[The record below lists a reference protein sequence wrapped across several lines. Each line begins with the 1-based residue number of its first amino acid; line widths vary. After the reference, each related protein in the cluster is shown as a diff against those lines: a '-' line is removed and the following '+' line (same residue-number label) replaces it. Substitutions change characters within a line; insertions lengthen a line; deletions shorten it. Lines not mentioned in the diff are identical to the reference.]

1 MEVVS
6 GRFNDGRT
14 AAARA
19 VQVTVTLAGLEIR
32 GGDGLLVAFW
42 QRGDLREDG
51 GPPGGQGLRL
61 RCAKDEAARLSLDD
75 TASIRPLLPG
85 RSRRAMPWRAITLST
100 AAIALLGVGLWQGI
114 PAGARLL
121 VNAVPLPLEQRWGDH
136 LANGLQQRWGTC
148 ETPAGEAALGLL
160 SARLA
165 AGMPPPLRPRRVVV
179 VRTDLENAIA
189 LPGGTVMIFNGLL
202 KNAADG
208 DEVAG
213 VLAHEFAHLTHRHPT
228 AAMIRAMGL
237 GVVVMLV
244 TGDASGVL
252 ATGTAMALGGAYS
265 REDET
270 AADQGGIA
278 LLKQANLSPRGL
290 SAFFRRLGKEKGVL
304 PAWISTHPDSGARAD
319 MVDALAPEGKTLP
332 ALTPEQ
338 WTALKGICG

>member
-1 MEVVS
+1 MEALS

-19 VQVTVTLAGLEIR
+19 VQVVVKLSGLEIR
-32 GGDGLLVAFW
+32 GEDGLLVAFW
-42 QRGDLREDG
+42 QRDDLREDG
-51 GPPGGQGLRL
+51 QLPGGKGLRL
-61 RCAKDEAARLSLDD
+61 RCARDESARLSLTD
-75 TASIRPLLPG
+75 AAAIRPLLPPP
-85 RSRRAMPWRAITLST
+85 RRAMPWRAIALST
-100 AAIALLGVGLWQGI
+100 IGIAILGLGLWQGI
-114 PAGARLL
+114 PAGARYL
-121 VNAVPLPLEQRWGDH
+121 VDMVPLPLEQRWGDH

-148 ETPAGEAALGLL
+148 QAPAGEAALRLI
-160 SARLA
+160 SDRLA
-165 AGMPPPLRPRRVVV
+165 AGMPPQVRPRRVVV
-179 VRTDLENAIA
+179 VKTDMENAIA

-237 GVVVMLV
+237 GVVVLLV

-270 AADQGGIA
+270 AADRGGVA
-278 LLKQANLSPRGL
+278 LLENAELNPHGL
-290 SAFFRRLGKEKGVL
+290 SAFFRRLGKEKGGL
-304 PAWISTHPDSGARAD
+304 PAWISTHPDSTARAD
-319 MVDALAPEGKTLP
+319 MVDGLAAKGKAGP

-338 WTALKGICG
+338 WAALKGICG